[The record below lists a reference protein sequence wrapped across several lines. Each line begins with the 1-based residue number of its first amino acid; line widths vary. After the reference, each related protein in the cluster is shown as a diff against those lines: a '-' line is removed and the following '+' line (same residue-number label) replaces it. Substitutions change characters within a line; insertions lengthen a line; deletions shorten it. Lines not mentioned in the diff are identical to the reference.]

1 MSITPVS
8 WPGPSQLWQVEL
20 DAAPAPGAAAC
31 LSEAE
36 WARARRFAFTRD
48 RDRFI
53 AAHAALRQ
61 VLAAQSGTHP
71 ALLEFDEGAF
81 GKPALGGEAGPHFNL
96 SHSQSLALIAV
107 DAQCAV
113 GIDIELP
120 RAIPDLRALA
130 ATCFT
135 PNEVC
140 ALDAL
145 PSGRRERAF
154 FNGWTRKEACVKALG
169 LGLSADLQR
178 LEVGLDEVDRSVS
191 YAGADG
197 CEHTLRVLSVP
208 LAGGAI
214 GALAIQTSCVRRRVS
229 QPRRATLETLQ

>member
-8 WPGPSQLWQVEL
+8 WPGTSRLWQVEL

-36 WARARRFAFTRD
+36 WARARRFAFQRD

-61 VLAAQSGTHP
+61 VLAAQSGIHP
-71 ALLEFDEGAF
+71 ALLDFAEGAF
-81 GKPALGGEAGPHFNL
+81 GKPALDGVAGPHFNL

-107 DAQCAV
+107 DAQSVV

-120 RAIPDLRALA
+120 RAISDMHQLA
-130 ATCFT
+130 ASCFT
-135 PNEVC
+135 PNELR
-140 ALDAL
+140 AMQAL
-145 PSGRRERAF
+145 PAGERERAF

-169 LGLSADLQR
+169 LGLSADLQS
-178 LEVGLDEVDRSVS
+178 LEVGLDERERTVE
-191 YAGADG
+191 YAGDG
-197 CEHTLRVLSVP
+197 TLHTLRVLSVP
-208 LAGGAI
+208 LAGGAV
-214 GALAIQTSCVRRRVS
+214 GALAIETSRVRHPVS
-229 QPRRATLETLQ
+229 PARPATLETLQ